1 MATNSTFIGSLSA
14 FDPDQESISSYM
26 ERVQIFFTANSV
38 EEDKQV
44 PVFLS
49 VVGAN
54 TYTLLRT
61 LLAPAKPSTKSL
73 ADLTTALVEYYEPK
87 PLVIAQRFHFHRRNQ
102 EPSESIAEYVA
113 ALRKLS
119 TFCEFGAQLDD
130 ALRDRLVCGVHSE
143 PLQKYLLSVKDLT
156 FQAAL
161 DKALS
166 MEAAEHNT
174 QELHAKNPS
183 TQSVPVH
190 KVDKQLKR
198 TPPQPRSS
206 APAVVHFSLPQSSFQ
221 KGQQPPSSHKGLNT
235 KGCYRC
241 GKTGHLAHQCCFL
254 ESTCHSCG
262 KKGHIAPV
270 CRSKPRPTARAHVIS
285 SVLKNHLPPD
295 QELHLF
301 HVGSAPKSA
310 PPITVQ
316 LGINSVPVSMEV
328 DTGAEVSVMSEEVFS
343 KLFPKQ
349 ELNSSRSQLQSYTDG
364 RIPVCGETTVQ
375 VQYQAQSA
383 RLPIIV
389 VKGDQPSLL
398 GRNWLQHLKLDWKS
412 NAAVSR
418 VQPLSPGGLIQRY
431 PKVFEG
437 GLGTFTGG
445 AAKIQICEGANARF
459 HKSRPVP
466 FAIKEAVGKELDR
479 LEAEGIIEKVTT
491 SDWAAPIVAV
501 PKRDGT
507 YRLCG
512 DCKVTTSP
520 ILEVAQYPLPNP
532 TDLFASLAG
541 GKSFTKLDLTQAY
554 QQLLLDQDSKKYTT
568 INTHKGLYQY
578 TRLPFGI
585 ASAQPYFKRQWTLSS
600 REFCTYVVT
609 LMTS

>member
-14 FDPDQESISSYM
+14 FDPDQESILSYM
-26 ERVQIFFTANSV
+26 ERVQIFFTANSI

-44 PVFLS
+44 AVFLS

-73 ADLTTALVEYYEPK
+73 ADLTTALVGYYEPK

-119 TFCEFGAQLDD
+119 TFCKFGAQLDD

-166 MEAAEHNT
+166 MEAAERNT

-190 KVDKQLKR
+190 KVDKQPKR
-198 TPPQPRSS
+198 APPQPRSS
-206 APAVVHFSLPQSSFQ
+206 APAVVHFSQPQSSFR
-221 KGQQPPSSHKGLNT
+221 KSQQPPSSHKSSNI

-241 GKTGHLAHQCCFL
+241 GKTGHLAHQCRFL

-262 KKGHIAPV
+262 KKGQITPV
-270 CRSKPRPTARAHVIS
+270 CRSKPQPTAHVIAIACN
-285 SVLKNHLPPD
+285 SVPKNHLPPD

-310 PPITVQ
+310 LPITVQ
-316 LGINSVPVSMEV
+316 LGINSVSVSMEV

-349 ELNSSRSQLQSYTDG
+349 ELNSSRIQLKSYTDD

-375 VQYQAQSA
+375 VQYQA
-383 RLPIIV
+383 
-389 VKGDQPSLL
+389 
-398 GRNWLQHLKLDWKS
+398 
-412 NAAVSR
+412 
-418 VQPLSPGGLIQRY
+418 
-431 PKVFEG
+431 
-437 GLGTFTGG
+437 
-445 AAKIQICEGANARF
+445 
-459 HKSRPVP
+459 
-466 FAIKEAVGKELDR
+466 
-479 LEAEGIIEKVTT
+479 
-491 SDWAAPIVAV
+491 
-501 PKRDGT
+501 
-507 YRLCG
+507 
-512 DCKVTTSP
+512 
-520 ILEVAQYPLPNP
+520 
-532 TDLFASLAG
+532 
-541 GKSFTKLDLTQAY
+541 
-554 QQLLLDQDSKKYTT
+554 
-568 INTHKGLYQY
+568 
-578 TRLPFGI
+578 
-585 ASAQPYFKRQWTLSS
+585 
-600 REFCTYVVT
+600 
-609 LMTS
+609 